1 MIFVCEPQ
9 CKGVSHEK
17 FNAGFLYGLSQAF
30 PNDKII
36 LFADQTHINALQSIL
51 IIDEISLKNIEY
63 KPIQFD
69 LTDSFGAFIKYYFLC
84 IRIFKNI
91 LTQGGDKLFLLSFSP
106 KILYIIKRLKE
117 RTQFRKL
124 KFTLVLHGDFENIA
138 TDTIPAILIPIETPI
153 IVKRTFLQKLR
164 TLTPLKLVRIIYHLL
179 DSFLKKVYQKLFFNQ
194 QFPTKKILLWKMS
207 SDFKYLALSPHVL
220 ENAKKYIDVNA
231 LQITAIVLPT
241 IFAKQKPVPQN
252 SFIKFGVF
260 GFGNSKMLREIAR
273 RLEKKVLEKPYE
285 IRIIGMDNNGLEQ
298 FPNIK
303 CPKPGKQLSRSEMEE
318 YAVDVDMFLILYDKS
333 RYRLSCSGSILES
346 LSYCKPVLHFD
357 NECIA
362 VFDTPIRPIGISCNS
377 IDEYVNVM
385 TDIINNY
392 QSYQAKFND
401 FRTNISAVRKEV
413 AVENFI
419 PQIKAS
425 FTW

>member
-124 KFTLVLHGDFENIA
+124 KFTLV
-138 TDTIPAILIPIETPI
+138 
-153 IVKRTFLQKLR
+153 
-164 TLTPLKLVRIIYHLL
+164 
-179 DSFLKKVYQKLFFNQ
+179 
-194 QFPTKKILLWKMS
+194 
-207 SDFKYLALSPHVL
+207 
-220 ENAKKYIDVNA
+220 
-231 LQITAIVLPT
+231 
-241 IFAKQKPVPQN
+241 
-252 SFIKFGVF
+252 
-260 GFGNSKMLREIAR
+260 
-273 RLEKKVLEKPYE
+273 
-285 IRIIGMDNNGLEQ
+285 
-298 FPNIK
+298 
-303 CPKPGKQLSRSEMEE
+303 
-318 YAVDVDMFLILYDKS
+318 
-333 RYRLSCSGSILES
+333 
-346 LSYCKPVLHFD
+346 
-357 NECIA
+357 
-362 VFDTPIRPIGISCNS
+362 
-377 IDEYVNVM
+377 
-385 TDIINNY
+385 
-392 QSYQAKFND
+392 
-401 FRTNISAVRKEV
+401 
-413 AVENFI
+413 
-419 PQIKAS
+419 
-425 FTW
+425 